1 MLETIIRKK
10 IDELEKE
17 KFKKNIEASRLKE
30 IDIQLKQYKGM
41 LKQLQQE
48 E

>member
-17 KFKKNIEASRLKE
+17 KFRKNIEASRLKE